1 MKARYAVLV
10 AIAIAAAVTVT
21 VTSIGAAAPEAS
33 KQRVSITAKGAWN
46 PSSFGKFVLTPLR
59 AGALEPD
66 AGTGTATWTWRAVA
80 RAGGRG
86 GVSTGG
92 NTPEG
97 QTGDVVIREQM
108 EGVEAGNG
116 YHAAIGTWK
125 VVRGTGQY
133 AQVTGGGV
141 SGNVVVER
149 TRSWYDG
156 REGFLT
162 VP

>member
-1 MKARYAVLV
+1 MKVRCAVLV
-10 AIAIAAAVTVT
+10 AIAAGVT
-21 VTSIGAAAPEAS
+21 VTSVGAAAPEATKPS
-33 KQRVSITAKGAWN
+33 KQRVAITGKGAWN

-59 AGALEPD
+59 AGALKPD
-66 AGTGTATWTWRAVA
+66 SGTGTATWTSRDVT
-80 RAGGRG
+80 RDGGRVG
-86 GVSTGG
+86 ISTWV
-92 NTPEG
+92 TTLEG
-97 QTGDVVIREQM
+97 KHGTLVIRERM

-141 SGNVVVER
+141 TGNVVVER

-156 REGFLT
+156 REGLLT
-162 VP
+162 SP

>member
-1 MKARYAVLV
+1 MKARHAVLALV
-10 AIAIAAAVTVT
+10 AMAAAVT

-33 KQRVSITAKGAWN
+33 KQRVTITGRGLFN

-59 AGALEPD
+59 AGALKSD
-66 AGTGTATWTWRAVA
+66 SGTGTATWTSREVM
-80 RAGGRG
+80 RDGGKVDIATFVTTLEGKRG
-86 GVSTGG
+86 TL
-92 NTPEG
+92 
-97 QTGDVVIREQM
+97 VIRERM

-116 YHAAIGTWK
+116 FHAGIGTWK

-133 AQVTGGGV
+133 ARVTGGGV
-141 SGNVVVER
+141 VGNVIVER

>member
-1 MKARYAVLV
+1 MTR
-10 AIAIAAAVTVT
+10 
-21 VTSIGAAAPEAS
+21 
-33 KQRVSITAKGAWN
+33 
-46 PSSFGKFVLTPLR
+46 
-59 AGALEPD
+59 D
-66 AGTGTATWTWRAVA
+66 
-80 RAGGRG
+80 GGRVG
-86 GVSTGG
+86 ISTWV
-92 NTPEG
+92 TTLEG
-97 QTGDVVIREQM
+97 KRGTLVIRERM

-156 REGFLT
+156 REGFVT
-162 VP
+162 IP

>member
-1 MKARYAVLV
+1 MKARNAVLGLV
-10 AIAIAAAVTVT
+10 VIAVGVT
-21 VTSIGAAAPEAS
+21 VTSIGAAAPEAA
-33 KQRVSITAKGAWN
+33 KQRVMITGKGKFN
-46 PSSFGKFVLTPLR
+46 PTSFGTFVLAPLR

-66 AGTGTATWTWRAVA
+66 SGTGTATWTSRDVT
-80 RAGGRG
+80 RDGGRVG
-86 GVSTGG
+86 ITVVTQVL
-92 NTPEG
+92 EG
-97 QTGDVVIREQM
+97 KRGTLVIRERT

-141 SGNVVVER
+141 VGNVIVER